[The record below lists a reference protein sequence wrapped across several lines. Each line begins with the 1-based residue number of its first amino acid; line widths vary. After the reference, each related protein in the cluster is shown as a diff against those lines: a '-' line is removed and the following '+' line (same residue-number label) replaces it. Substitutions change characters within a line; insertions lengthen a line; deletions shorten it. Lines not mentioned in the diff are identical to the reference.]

1 MNKNISLKFHI
12 IDILIIAISIIMSVV
27 LMIVI
32 LLTNNPYSKK
42 RYVEIYHNNMCLEQY
57 RIDLD
62 TLDKPLE
69 IVLKKDNYPR
79 LLGDFTIYI
88 DPKKGIKVENVTCP
102 NHTCV
107 KQGWVNITN
116 LPVLCL
122 PNDVRVVITTSS
134 SNGNEVIGDNYYEK
148 EIN

>member
-1 MNKNISLKFHI
+1 MNKNISLKFRI
-12 IDILIIAISIIMSVV
+12 FDILIIAISILVSVV
-27 LMIVI
+27 LIIVI
-32 LLTNNPYSKK
+32 LLTNNPYSNK
-42 RYVEIYHNNMCLEQY
+42 RYVEIYHNNTCLEQY

-69 IVLKKDNYPR
+69 IVLKKDDYPR

-88 DPKKGIKVENVTCP
+88 DPKKGIKVDNVTCP

-107 KQGWVNITN
+107 KQGWVNVTN

-134 SNGNEVIGDNYYEK
+134 SNGDDVIGGCFYEK
-148 EIN
+148 EIY